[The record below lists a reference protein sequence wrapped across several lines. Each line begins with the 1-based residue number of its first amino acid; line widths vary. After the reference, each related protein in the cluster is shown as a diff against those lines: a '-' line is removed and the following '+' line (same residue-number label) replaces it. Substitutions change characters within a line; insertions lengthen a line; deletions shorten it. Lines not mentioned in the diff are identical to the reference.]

1 MVDSTGQ
8 RIREVRMTHRWLLL
22 LVCTASLSGTPARS
36 AAADSASTLSL
47 PEEPAARQALEQSPG
62 LQLAHE
68 SIAMGVA
75 RESKHRAGTHEWE
88 LYALAQQRTD
98 PAGVQYDE
106 QEYGIQRAV
115 RWPWKYS
122 MDRDIGARTRE
133 VGELSYLDAWHE
145 ASRELLDLWF
155 EWLDAERTSALLV
168 GQAALLRQQQDVV
181 GRRVASGDAAQL
193 ELQLAAADS
202 SRLRAAS
209 AEAARRAALARESLL
224 RAFPGLPT
232 ATPARLDTPVELPD
246 DDATWTS
253 RIVAQN
259 HEIVLA
265 DTQAEAAR
273 LTADRAGRD
282 RLADPSIGLRYS
294 ENLDGNHKVVGLQ
307 FVMPIGGSARAA
319 EAAIARSE
327 ARMAATAARGTQLSV
342 EATARTVISDAR
354 LRYRTWYELESTHR
368 QIQENAVAATRGYE
382 LGEFEIAT
390 MLSARRQALE
400 SQLALETAQLQAL
413 RAYARVLLD
422 AHQLWAP
429 VHHDREHDAQ

>member
-1 MVDSTGQ
+1 
-8 RIREVRMTHRWLLL
+8 MTRRWVLLL
-22 LVCTASLSGTPARS
+22 SCVATLSTVTTPGAAMETS
-36 AAADSASTLSL
+36 AVLSL
-47 PEEPAARQALEQSPG
+47 PEESAARQALEQSPR

-68 SIAMGVA
+68 SIEMGIA
-75 RESKHRAGTHEWE
+75 RESKLRAGTHEWE

-98 PAGVQYDE
+98 PTGVRYDE
-106 QEYGIQRAV
+106 QEYGVQRAV

-145 ASRELLDLWF
+145 ASRELLALWF
-155 EWLDAERTSALLV
+155 DWLDAERTSSLLV

-181 GRRVASGDAAQL
+181 ARRVASGDAAQL
-193 ELQLAAADS
+193 ELQLATADTSMLRAGAAD
-202 SRLRAAS
+202 
-209 AEAARRAALARESLL
+209 AARRATLAREALL

-232 ATPARLDTPVELPD
+232 ATPAQLETPVDLPD
-246 DDATWTS
+246 DDATWTT
-253 RIVAQN
+253 RIVTQN

-265 DTQAEAAR
+265 NTQAEAAQ

-282 RLADPSIGLRYS
+282 RLADPSVGLRYS
-294 ENLDGNHKVVGLQ
+294 ENLDGNRKVVGLQ
-307 FVMPIGGSARAA
+307 FTMPIGGSGRAA
-319 EAAIARSE
+319 SAAIARSE
-327 ARMAATAARGTQLSV
+327 ARMAATAALGTQLNV
-342 EATARTVISDAR
+342 EAAARTVISEAR
-354 LRYRTWYELESTHR
+354 LRYRTWRELDATHR
-368 QIQENAVAATRGYE
+368 QIQETAVAASRGYE

-390 MLSARRQALE
+390 MLNARRQALE

-429 VHHDREHDAQ
+429 VHHDKEHDSP